1 MSIVPVLPQGPGR
14 SSHDPCGICVLAVAL
29 LAAGCSARATPR
41 LAAPGPEADRVQAVA
56 ETAPRAGGVQPIALA
71 VSSGMPTPLRLEPT
85 QVYAHLGN
93 GDDPRVMPLPPS
105 EAARLAGG
113 ADAPGRLT
121 SAAKGTVVGSAV
133 GAASGAV
140 WGAIFSGAAGAGAAA
155 GAAAGAVGGVL
166 SGLIFGGGGSSA
178 DVAGFTD
185 RGLPAA
191 MLEQG
196 MSQTGYVYF
205 PAGPAYQTLE
215 VLLGK
220 GDGTSERLLVPVAP
234 TGSTS

>member
-1 MSIVPVLPQGPGR
+1 MRHL
-14 SSHDPCGICVLAVAL
+14 VLAAAV
-29 LAAGCSARATPR
+29 LAAGCSTQSAPR
-41 LAAPGPEADRVQAVA
+41 LTAPSPETDRVQAVA
-56 ETAPRAGGVQPIALA
+56 EAAPRAGGVQPVALA
-71 VSSGMPTPLRLEPT
+71 VSSGVPAPLRLDPT
-85 QVYAHLGN
+85 QVYAHLGD
-93 GDDPRVMPLPPS
+93 GDDARVMPLPPS

-121 SAAKGTVVGSAV
+121 SAAKGTVVGGAV

-155 GAAAGAVGGVL
+155 GAAAGAVGGLL
-166 SGLIFGGGGSSA
+166 SGVIFGGGGSSA

-191 MLEQG
+191 TLEQG

-205 PAGPAYQTLE
+205 PAGAAYQTLE

-234 TGSTS
+234 AGATS